1 MDFLPA
7 LPLQVSTLF
16 FFGLLLFCGALG
28 GYLAHRI
35 EWIPSITGFM
45 LVGIITGPNGLH
57 LFGYE
62 TLERAKIVIDIA
74 LALIVPLGLEYRRAQ
89 HAQGQGPADR
99 VLG

>member
-74 LALIVPLGLEYRRAQ
+74 LALILYAW
-89 HAQGQGPADR
+89 A
-99 VLG
+99 